1 MVIGGRYALRE
12 RIESGAMAD
21 VYLADDLQLGRQVAV
36 KVLQPKQAG
45 DPKAVERFRREA
57 RAAAALNHPNL
68 VTVFDWGVDA
78 GRAFLVMQYVAGS
91 DLRQVITQRGVLP
104 EAEALELAADIA
116 AGLEVAHRH
125 GIVHRDVK
133 PRNVLVDTNGN
144 ALLADFGIAAPSDE
158 TVEDGSVYGT
168 ALYVSPEQAL
178 GRAVDGRGDL
188 YSLGALLYE
197 LLIGASARV
206 GPSMP
211 W

>member
-1 MVIGGRYALRE
+1 MDSAAPASPPATEAMVIGGRYALRE
-12 RIESGAMAD
+12 RIESGAMAE
-21 VYLADDLQLGRQVAV
+21 VYLADHLQLGRQVAV
-36 KVLQPKQAG
+36 KVLLPKQAG

-91 DLRQVITQRGVLP
+91 DLRGVIAQRGVLP
-104 EAEALELAADIA
+104 EAEALHLAADIA

-144 ALLADFGIAAPSDE
+144 ALPADLGTAAPHADP
-158 TVEDGSVYGT
+158 T
-168 ALYVSPEQAL
+168 AH
-178 GRAVDGRGDL
+178 R
-188 YSLGALLYE
+188 
-197 LLIGASARV
+197 
-206 GPSMP
+206 
-211 W
+211 

>member
-104 EAEALELAADIA
+104 QAEALELAADIA

-158 TVEDGSVYGT
+158 TAEDGSVYGT

-178 GRAVDGRGDL
+178 GRCRIWAGGSVRRRGRHW
-188 YSLGALLYE
+188 
-197 LLIGASARV
+197 
-206 GPSMP
+206 P
-211 W
+211 WRAGR